1 MSSLRGS
8 IDGAE
13 GMDTSSQTGARYRRS
28 ERRWLFL
35 AMAIGL
41 PLFLVLVLCL
51 PGLGPVFR
59 VFTIPSGAMM
69 PMLPVGS
76 YVVVSRASYGYSRYS
91 FELFQLPL
99 AGRWPALMPRRGDVV
114 VFLLPRDRK
123 THYVKRVVGLPGD
136 RIQMV
141 KGRLSINEQLVPIE
155 AAGRMTNP
163 TDRTK
168 EDATYIETLPDGT
181 AYRIIQRDGGSGPH
195 DNTPVYTVP
204 AGHLFVLGDNR
215 SNSTDSR
222 EHSPRYGVGFVPVEL
237 VIGRVVSVF

>member
-1 MSSLRGS
+1 MKSLRAS

-13 GMDTSSQTGARYRRS
+13 GMGTSSQAGASYRRS

-41 PLFLVLVLCL
+41 PLFLMLVLCL
-51 PGLGPVFR
+51 PGVGPVFR
-59 VFTIPSGAMM
+59 VFTIPSGAMV
-69 PMLPVGS
+69 PTLPLGS

-123 THYVKRVVGLPGD
+123 THFAKRVVGLPGD

-141 KGRLSINEQLVPIE
+141 KGRLSINDQLVPIE
-155 AAGRMTNP
+155 AAGRMTMNDKTELP
-163 TDRTK
+163 
-168 EDATYIETLPDGT
+168 AYVETLADGT
-181 AYRIIQRDGGSGPH
+181 AYRIIQRDDASGPY
-195 DNTPVYTVP
+195 DNTPIYTVP